1 VVHWYVLA
9 IGQVAFTIRQWLRER
24 LNREKKMFGRKKKQ
38 QAQSKTGTPE
48 KQSQLAVVKDAYKLV
63 KKNSPLAII
72 WCLLVFVLIIT
83 FGVIIGNNL
92 GHPIY
97 AGFLSLPLGFLAA
110 FFLFTRYANTA
121 AFSSIEGQIGAG
133 ASVLMSIRRGF
144 VTTPAV
150 NVNRDQDMV
159 HRVSG
164 KAGIILVG
172 EGGFGVKSLMQD
184 ERRKMERF
192 LSGVP
197 VTEVIVGDGSGQVSI
212 RKLQKHLKKLPKK
225 LSTVQLREVR
235 ARLKSVGGLNIPM
248 PKGPMPTNVRMPR
261 R

>member
-1 VVHWYVLA
+1 
-9 IGQVAFTIRQWLRER
+9 
-24 LNREKKMFGRKKKQ
+24 MFGRKKKKEE
-38 QAQSKTGTPE
+38 AAAKGDAPK

-63 KKNSPLAII
+63 KKDSPLAVV
-72 WCLLVFVLIIT
+72 WCLVIFVLVLT

-97 AGFLSLPLGFLAA
+97 AGFITLPVAFLAA

-121 AFSSIEGQIGAG
+121 AFASIQGQLGAG
-133 ASVLMSIRRGF
+133 ASVLMSIKRGF

-184 ERRKMERF
+184 EKRKMERF

-197 VTEVIVGDGSGQVSI
+197 VTEVMVGENSGQVSI
-212 RKLQKHLKKLPKK
+212 KKLHKHLKKLPKK
-225 LSTVQLREVR
+225 LNTAQLREVR
-235 ARLKSVGGLNIPM
+235 ARLRSVGGLNLPM

>member
-1 VVHWYVLA
+1 
-9 IGQVAFTIRQWLRER
+9 
-24 LNREKKMFGRKKKQ
+24 MFGRKKKNVE
-38 QAQSKTGTPE
+38 APAKGDAPK

-63 KKNSPLAII
+63 KKDSPLAVI
-72 WCLLVFVLIIT
+72 WCLLVFALVLT

-97 AGFLSLPLGFLAA
+97 AGFITLPVAFLAA
-110 FFLFTRYANTA
+110 FFLFTRYANVA
-121 AFSSIEGQIGAG
+121 AYASIEGQIGAG

-172 EGGFGVKSLMQD
+172 EGGFGVKTLMQD

-197 VTEVIVGDGSGQVSI
+197 ITEVVVGDGQGQVTV

-225 LSTVQLREVR
+225 LNTVQLREVR
-235 ARLKSVGGLNIPM
+235 ARLRSVGGLNMPM
-248 PKGPMPTNVRMPR
+248 PKGPMPTNQRIPR

>member
-1 VVHWYVLA
+1 
-9 IGQVAFTIRQWLRER
+9 
-24 LNREKKMFGRKKKQ
+24 MFGRKKKNVE
-38 QAQSKTGTPE
+38 APAKGDAPK

-63 KKNSPLAII
+63 KKNSPLAVI
-72 WCLLVFVLIIT
+72 WCLLVFALVLT

-97 AGFLSLPLGFLAA
+97 AGFITLPVAFLAA
-110 FFLFTRYANTA
+110 FFLFTRYANVSA
-121 AFSSIEGQIGAG
+121 YASIEGQIGAG

-172 EGGFGVKSLMQD
+172 EGGFGVKTLMQD

-197 VTEVIVGDGSGQVSI
+197 VTEVVVGDGQGQVTV

-225 LSTVQLREVR
+225 LNTVQLREVR
-235 ARLKSVGGLNIPM
+235 ARLRSVGGLNMPM
-248 PKGPMPTNVRMPR
+248 PKGPMPTNQRIPR

>member
-1 VVHWYVLA
+1 
-9 IGQVAFTIRQWLRER
+9 
-24 LNREKKMFGRKKKQ
+24 MFGRKKKQ
-38 QAQSKTGTPE
+38 QEATAKGAVPE
-48 KQSQLAVVKDAYKLV
+48 KKQSQLAVVKDAYKLV
-63 KKNSPLAII
+63 KKDSPFAII
-72 WCLLVFVLIIT
+72 WCLLVFALILV
-83 FGVIIGNNL
+83 FGVVIGNNL

-97 AGFLSLPLGFLAA
+97 AGFLSLPLAFLAG
-110 FFLFTRYANTA
+110 FFLFTRFANTA
-121 AFSSIEGQIGAG
+121 AFASIEGQVGAG

-159 HRVSG
+159 HRVSS

-172 EGGFGVKSLMQD
+172 EGGYGVKSLMQD

-197 VTEVIVGDGSGQVSI
+197 VSEVVVGDNQGQVSI

-225 LSTVQLREVR
+225 LNTVQLREVR
-235 ARLKSVGGLNIPM
+235 ARLRSVGGLNLPM
-248 PKGPMPTNVRMPR
+248 PKGPMPTNIRMPR

>member
-1 VVHWYVLA
+1 
-9 IGQVAFTIRQWLRER
+9 
-24 LNREKKMFGRKKKQ
+24 MFGRKKKNIE
-38 QAQSKTGTPE
+38 APAKGDAPK
-48 KQSQLAVVKDAYKLV
+48 KQSQLAVIKDAYKLV
-63 KKNSPLAII
+63 KKDSPLAVI
-72 WCLLVFVLIIT
+72 WCLLVFALVLT

-97 AGFLSLPLGFLAA
+97 AGFITLPVAFLAA
-110 FFLFTRYANTA
+110 FFLFTRYANVA
-121 AFSSIEGQIGAG
+121 AYSSIEGQIGAG

-197 VTEVIVGDGSGQVSI
+197 VSEVIVGDGQGQVSI

-225 LSTVQLREVR
+225 LNTVQLREVR
-235 ARLKSVGGLNIPM
+235 ARLRSVGGLNVPM
-248 PKGPMPTNVRMPR
+248 PKGPMPTNQRIPR

>member
-1 VVHWYVLA
+1 
-9 IGQVAFTIRQWLRER
+9 
-24 LNREKKMFGRKKKQ
+24 MFGRKKKNEE
-38 QAQSKTGTPE
+38 APAKGAAPE
-48 KQSQLAVVKDAYKLV
+48 KQSQLAVLKDAFKLV
-63 KKNSPLAII
+63 KGDSPLSLV
-72 WCLLVFVLIIT
+72 WCLLVFVLIVV

-97 AGFLSLPLGFLAA
+97 AGFLSTPLGFLAA
-110 FFLFTRYANTA
+110 FFLFTRFANTA
-121 AFSSIEGQIGAG
+121 AFSSIEGQMGAG

-172 EGGFGVKSLMQD
+172 EGGFAVRTLMQD
-184 ERRKMERF
+184 EKRKMERF

-197 VTEVIVGDGSGQVSI
+197 ITEV
-212 RKLQKHLKKLPKK
+212 
-225 LSTVQLREVR
+225 
-235 ARLKSVGGLNIPM
+235 
-248 PKGPMPTNVRMPR
+248 
-261 R
+261 

>member
-1 VVHWYVLA
+1 
-9 IGQVAFTIRQWLRER
+9 
-24 LNREKKMFGRKKKQ
+24 MFGRKKKQ
-38 QAQSKTGTPE
+38 QEATVKGGTPE
-48 KQSQLAVVKDAYKLV
+48 KKQSQLAVVKEAYKLV
-63 KKNSPLAII
+63 KKDSPLAIL
-72 WCLLVFVLIIT
+72 WCLLVFTLILV
-83 FGVIIGNNL
+83 FGIIIGNNL

-97 AGFLSLPLGFLAA
+97 AGFLSLPLAFLAG
-110 FFLFTRYANTA
+110 FFLFTRFANTA
-121 AFSSIEGQIGAG
+121 AFASIEGQVGAG

-159 HRVSG
+159 HRVSS

-172 EGGFGVKSLMQD
+172 EGGYGVKSLMQD

-197 VTEVIVGDGSGQVSI
+197 VTEVIVGDNQGQVSI

-235 ARLKSVGGLNIPM
+235 ARVRSVGGLNLPM

>member
-1 VVHWYVLA
+1 
-9 IGQVAFTIRQWLRER
+9 
-24 LNREKKMFGRKKKQ
+24 MFGRKKKNVE
-38 QAQSKTGTPE
+38 APAKGDAPK

-63 KKNSPLAII
+63 KKNSPLAVI
-72 WCLLVFVLIIT
+72 WCLLVFALVLT

-97 AGFLSLPLGFLAA
+97 AGFITLPVAFLAA
-110 FFLFTRYANTA
+110 FFLFTRYANVA
-121 AFSSIEGQIGAG
+121 AYASIEGQIGAG

-164 KAGIILVG
+164 KSGIILVG
-172 EGGFGVKSLMQD
+172 EGGFGVKTLMQD

-197 VTEVIVGDGSGQVSI
+197 VTEVVVGDGQGQVTV

-225 LSTVQLREVR
+225 LNTVQLREVR
-235 ARLKSVGGLNIPM
+235 ARLRSVGGLNMPM
-248 PKGPMPTNVRMPR
+248 PKGPMPTNQRIPR

>member
-1 VVHWYVLA
+1 
-9 IGQVAFTIRQWLRER
+9 
-24 LNREKKMFGRKKKQ
+24 MFGRKKKQ
-38 QAQSKTGTPE
+38 QEAAAKGGMPE
-48 KQSQLAVVKDAYKLV
+48 KKQSQLAVVKDAYKLV
-63 KKNSPLAII
+63 KKDSPLAII
-72 WCLLVFVLIIT
+72 WCLLVFTLILV

-97 AGFLSLPLGFLAA
+97 AGFLSLPLAFLAG
-110 FFLFTRYANTA
+110 FFLFTRFANTA
-121 AFSSIEGQIGAG
+121 AFSSIEGQVGAG

-144 VTTPAV
+144 ITTPAV

-159 HRVSG
+159 HRVSS

-172 EGGFGVKSLMQD
+172 EGGYGVKSLMQD

-197 VTEVIVGDGSGQVSI
+197 VSEVVVGDNQGQVSI

-235 ARLKSVGGLNIPM
+235 ARLRSVGGLNLPM
-248 PKGPMPTNVRMPR
+248 PKGPMPTNIRMPR

>member
-1 VVHWYVLA
+1 
-9 IGQVAFTIRQWLRER
+9 
-24 LNREKKMFGRKKKQ
+24 MFGRKKKKEE
-38 QAQSKTGTPE
+38 QAKTGTAK
-48 KQSQLAVVKDAYKLV
+48 KQSQLAVVKDAYRLV
-63 KKNSPLAII
+63 KKDSPLAVF
-72 WCLLVFVLIIT
+72 WCLLVFVLILT
-83 FGVIIGNNL
+83 FGVIIGYNL
-92 GHPIY
+92 DHPIY
-97 AGFLSLPLGFLAA
+97 AGFLSLPLAFLAA

-133 ASVLMSIRRGF
+133 ASVLMSIKRGF
-144 VTTPAV
+144 LTTPAV
-150 NVNRDQDMV
+150 NVNRNQDMV

-197 VTEVIVGDGSGQVSI
+197 VTEVIVGDGEGQVSI

-235 ARLKSVGGLNIPM
+235 ARVKSVGGLNLPM
-248 PKGPMPTNVRMPR
+248 PKGPMPTNIRMPR

>member
-1 VVHWYVLA
+1 
-9 IGQVAFTIRQWLRER
+9 
-24 LNREKKMFGRKKKQ
+24 MFGRKKKNEE
-38 QAQSKTGTPE
+38 AITKGAAPE
-48 KQSQLAVVKDAYKLV
+48 KQSQLAVLKDAFRLVKDS
-63 KKNSPLAII
+63 SPIAIV
-72 WCLLVFVLIIT
+72 WCLLIFVLILI

-97 AGFLSLPLGFLAA
+97 AGFLSIPLAFLAA
-110 FFLFTRYANTA
+110 FFLFTRFANTA

-172 EGGFGVKSLMQD
+172 EGGFAVRSLMQD
-184 ERRKMERF
+184 EKRKMERF

-197 VTEVIVGDGSGQVSI
+197 ITEIYVGDGQNQVSI

-225 LSTVQLREVR
+225 LNTSQLREVR
-235 ARLKSVGGLNIPM
+235 ARLRSVGGLNLPM
-248 PKGPMPTNVRMPR
+248 PKGPMPGNARMPR

>member
-1 VVHWYVLA
+1 
-9 IGQVAFTIRQWLRER
+9 
-24 LNREKKMFGRKKKQ
+24 MFGRKKKQ
-38 QAQSKTGTPE
+38 QEATPKGGVPE
-48 KQSQLAVVKDAYKLV
+48 KKQSQLAVVKDAYKLV
-63 KKNSPLAII
+63 KKDSPLAII
-72 WCLLVFVLIIT
+72 WCLLVFTLILV

-97 AGFLSLPLGFLAA
+97 AGFLSLPLAFLAG
-110 FFLFTRYANTA
+110 FFLFTRFANTA
-121 AFSSIEGQIGAG
+121 AFSSIEGQVGAG

-144 VTTPAV
+144 ITTPAV

-159 HRVSG
+159 HRVSS

-172 EGGFGVKSLMQD
+172 EGGYGVKSLMQD

-197 VTEVIVGDGSGQVSI
+197 VSEVVVGDNQGQVSI
-212 RKLQKHLKKLPKK
+212 RKLQNHLKKLPKK

-235 ARLKSVGGLNIPM
+235 ARLRSVGGLNLPM
-248 PKGPMPTNVRMPR
+248 PKGPMPTNIRMPR

>member
-1 VVHWYVLA
+1 
-9 IGQVAFTIRQWLRER
+9 
-24 LNREKKMFGRKKKQ
+24 MFGRKKKQ

>member
-1 VVHWYVLA
+1 
-9 IGQVAFTIRQWLRER
+9 
-24 LNREKKMFGRKKKQ
+24 MFGRKKKKEE
-38 QAQSKTGTPE
+38 AATKGDAPK
-48 KQSQLAVVKDAYKLV
+48 KQSQLSVVKDAYKLV
-63 KKNSPLAII
+63 KKDSPLAVV
-72 WCLLVFVLIIT
+72 WCLVIFVLVLT
-83 FGVIIGNNL
+83 FGIIIGNNL

-97 AGFLSLPLGFLAA
+97 AGFITLPVAFLAA

-121 AFSSIEGQIGAG
+121 AFASIQGQLGAG
-133 ASVLMSIRRGF
+133 ASVLMSIKRGF

-164 KAGIILVG
+164 KAGIVLVG

-184 ERRKMERF
+184 EKRKMERF

-197 VTEVIVGDGSGQVSI
+197 VTEVIVGENSGQVSI
-212 RKLQKHLKKLPKK
+212 KKLHKHLKKLPKK
-225 LSTVQLREVR
+225 LNTAQLREVR
-235 ARLKSVGGLNIPM
+235 ARLRSVGGLNLPM

>member
-1 VVHWYVLA
+1 
-9 IGQVAFTIRQWLRER
+9 
-24 LNREKKMFGRKKKQ
+24 MFGRKKKKEE
-38 QAQSKTGTPE
+38 AAAKGDAPK
-48 KQSQLAVVKDAYKLV
+48 KQSQLSVVKDAYKLV
-63 KKNSPLAII
+63 KKDSPLAVV
-72 WCLLVFVLIIT
+72 WCLLIFVLVLT
-83 FGVIIGNNL
+83 FGIIIGNNL

-97 AGFLSLPLGFLAA
+97 AGFITLPVAFLAA

-121 AFSSIEGQIGAG
+121 AFASIQGQLGAG
-133 ASVLMSIRRGF
+133 ASVLMSIKRGF

-164 KAGIILVG
+164 KAGIVLVG

-184 ERRKMERF
+184 EKRKMERF

-197 VTEVIVGDGSGQVSI
+197 VTEVIVGENSGQVSI
-212 RKLQKHLKKLPKK
+212 KKLHKHLKKLPKK
-225 LSTVQLREVR
+225 LNTAQLREVR
-235 ARLKSVGGLNIPM
+235 ARLRSVGGLNLPM

>member
-1 VVHWYVLA
+1 
-9 IGQVAFTIRQWLRER
+9 
-24 LNREKKMFGRKKKQ
+24 MFGRKKKEKELLKDGAPQ
-38 QAQSKTGTPE
+38 
-48 KQSQLAVVKDAYKLV
+48 KQSQISVLKDAYKLV
-63 KKNSPLAII
+63 KNDSPIAIL
-72 WCLLVFVLIIT
+72 WCLLVFVLILT

-97 AGFLSLPLGFLAA
+97 AGFLSLPLAFLAG
-110 FFLFTRYANTA
+110 FFLFTRFANTA
-121 AFSSIEGQIGAG
+121 AFSSIQGQLGAG
-133 ASVLMSIRRGF
+133 ASVLMSIKRGF
-144 VTTPAV
+144 ITTPAV
-150 NVNRDQDMV
+150 AVNRDQDMV

-172 EGGFGVKSLMQD
+172 EGGFAVRTLMQD

-197 VTEVIVGDGSGQVSI
+197 VTEVLVGDGQGQVSI

-235 ARLKSVGGLNIPM
+235 ARLRSVGGLNIPM
-248 PKGPMPTNVRMPR
+248 PKGPMPTSNRMPKR
-261 R
+261 

>member
-1 VVHWYVLA
+1 
-9 IGQVAFTIRQWLRER
+9 
-24 LNREKKMFGRKKKQ
+24 MFGRKKKKEE
-38 QAQSKTGTPE
+38 AAVKSDAPK

-63 KKNSPLAII
+63 KKDSPLAVV
-72 WCLLVFVLIIT
+72 WCLVIFVLVLT
-83 FGVIIGNNL
+83 FGIIIGNNL

-97 AGFLSLPLGFLAA
+97 AGFITLPVAFLAA

-121 AFSSIEGQIGAG
+121 AFASIQGQLGAG
-133 ASVLMSIRRGF
+133 ASVLMSIKRGF

-164 KAGIILVG
+164 KAGIVLVG

-184 ERRKMERF
+184 EKRKMERF

-197 VTEVIVGDGSGQVSI
+197 VTEVIVGENSGQVSI
-212 RKLQKHLKKLPKK
+212 KKLHKHLKKLPKK
-225 LSTVQLREVR
+225 LNTAQLREVR
-235 ARLKSVGGLNIPM
+235 ARLRSVGGLNLPM

>member
-1 VVHWYVLA
+1 
-9 IGQVAFTIRQWLRER
+9 
-24 LNREKKMFGRKKKQ
+24 MFGRKKKKEE
-38 QAQSKTGTPE
+38 AATKGDAPK
-48 KQSQLAVVKDAYKLV
+48 KQTQIAVVKDAYRLV
-63 KKNSPLAII
+63 KKDSPLAVV
-72 WCLLVFVLIIT
+72 WCLVIFVLVLT
-83 FGVIIGNNL
+83 FGIIIGNNL

-97 AGFLSLPLGFLAA
+97 AGFITLPVAFLAA

-121 AFSSIEGQIGAG
+121 AFASIQGQLGAG
-133 ASVLMSIRRGF
+133 ASVLMSIKRGF

-184 ERRKMERF
+184 EKRKMERF

-197 VTEVIVGDGSGQVSI
+197 VTEVMVGENSGQVSI
-212 RKLQKHLKKLPKK
+212 RKLHKHLKKLPKK
-225 LSTVQLREVR
+225 LNTAQLREVR
-235 ARLKSVGGLNIPM
+235 ARLRSVGGLNLPM

>member
-1 VVHWYVLA
+1 
-9 IGQVAFTIRQWLRER
+9 
-24 LNREKKMFGRKKKQ
+24 MFGRKKKK
-38 QAQSKTGTPE
+38 AAVSTDKNAAPE
-48 KQSQLAVVKDAYKLV
+48 KQSQLAVLKDAYKLV
-63 KKNSPLAII
+63 RKESPAGII
-72 WCLLVFVLIIT
+72 YSILIFVVVLIAGIA
-83 FGVIIGNNL
+83 FGKSI

-97 AGFLSLPLGFLAA
+97 LGLISLPLAFLIA
-110 FFLFTRYANTA
+110 FFLFTRFANTA
-121 AFSSIEGQIGAG
+121 AFASIEGQLGAG

-144 VTTPAV
+144 ITTPAV
-150 NVNRDQDMV
+150 NVSRNQDMV

-172 EGGFGVKSLMQD
+172 EGSSAVRSLLQD
-184 ERRKMERF
+184 ERKKMERF

-197 VTEVIVGDGSGQVSI
+197 VTEIIVGDNAGQVSI

-225 LSTVQLREVR
+225 LNTAQLREVR
-235 ARLKSVGGLNIPM
+235 ARLRSVGGLNIPM

>member
-1 VVHWYVLA
+1 
-9 IGQVAFTIRQWLRER
+9 
-24 LNREKKMFGRKKKQ
+24 MFGRKKKQ
-38 QAQSKTGTPE
+38 QEAAAKGGTPE
-48 KQSQLAVVKDAYKLV
+48 KKQSQLAVVKDAYKLV
-63 KKNSPLAII
+63 KKDSPLAII
-72 WCLLVFVLIIT
+72 WCLLFFTLILVFGI
-83 FGVIIGNNL
+83 IIGNNL

-97 AGFLSLPLGFLAA
+97 AGFLSLPLAFLAG
-110 FFLFTRYANTA
+110 FFLFTRFANTA
-121 AFSSIEGQIGAG
+121 AFASIEGQVGAG

-144 VTTPAV
+144 ITTPAV

-159 HRVSG
+159 HRVSS

-172 EGGFGVKSLMQD
+172 EGGYGVKSLMQD

-197 VTEVIVGDGSGQVSI
+197 VSEVVVGDNQGQVSI

-235 ARLKSVGGLNIPM
+235 ARLRSVGGLNLPM
-248 PKGPMPTNVRMPR
+248 PKGPMPTNIRMPR

>member
-1 VVHWYVLA
+1 
-9 IGQVAFTIRQWLRER
+9 
-24 LNREKKMFGRKKKQ
+24 MFGRKKKKEE
-38 QAQSKTGTPE
+38 AAAKGDAPK

-63 KKNSPLAII
+63 KKDSPLAVV
-72 WCLLVFVLIIT
+72 WCLVIFVLVLT

-97 AGFLSLPLGFLAA
+97 AGFITLPVAFLAA

-121 AFSSIEGQIGAG
+121 AFASIQGQLGAG
-133 ASVLMSIRRGF
+133 ASVLMSIKRGF

-172 EGGFGVKSLMQD
+172 EGGYGVKSLMQD
-184 ERRKMERF
+184 EKRKMERF

-197 VTEVIVGDGSGQVSI
+197 VTEVLVGDNQGQISI
-212 RKLQKHLKKLPKK
+212 RKLHKHLKKLPKK
-225 LSTVQLREVR
+225 LNTAQLREVR
-235 ARLKSVGGLNIPM
+235 ARLRSVGGLNLPM

>member
-1 VVHWYVLA
+1 
-9 IGQVAFTIRQWLRER
+9 
-24 LNREKKMFGRKKKQ
+24 MFGRKKKEKELLKDGAPQ
-38 QAQSKTGTPE
+38 
-48 KQSQLAVVKDAYKLV
+48 KQSQLSVLKDAYKLV
-63 KKNSPLAII
+63 KNDSPIAIL
-72 WCLLVFVLIIT
+72 WCLLVFVLILG

-97 AGFLSLPLGFLAA
+97 AGFLSLPLAFLAG
-110 FFLFTRYANTA
+110 FFLFTRFANTA
-121 AFSSIEGQIGAG
+121 AFSSIQGQLGAG
-133 ASVLMSIRRGF
+133 ASVLMSIKRGF
-144 VTTPAV
+144 ITTPAV
-150 NVNRDQDMV
+150 AVNRDQDMV

-172 EGGFGVKSLMQD
+172 EGGFTVRTLMQD

-197 VTEVIVGDGSGQVSI
+197 VTEVLVGDGQGQVSI

-235 ARLKSVGGLNIPM
+235 ARLRSVGGLNIPM
-248 PKGPMPTNVRMPR
+248 PKGPMPTSNRMPKR
-261 R
+261 

>member
-1 VVHWYVLA
+1 
-9 IGQVAFTIRQWLRER
+9 
-24 LNREKKMFGRKKKQ
+24 MFGRKKKEKELLKDGAPQ
-38 QAQSKTGTPE
+38 
-48 KQSQLAVVKDAYKLV
+48 KQSQLSVLKDAYKLV
-63 KKNSPLAII
+63 KNDSPIAIL
-72 WCLLVFVLIIT
+72 WCLLVFVLILT

-97 AGFLSLPLGFLAA
+97 AGFLSLPLAFLAG
-110 FFLFTRYANTA
+110 FFLFTRFANTA
-121 AFSSIEGQIGAG
+121 AFSSIQGQLGAG
-133 ASVLMSIRRGF
+133 ASVLMSIKRGF
-144 VTTPAV
+144 ITTPAV
-150 NVNRDQDMV
+150 AVNRDQDMV

-172 EGGFGVKSLMQD
+172 EGGFAVRTLMQD

-197 VTEVIVGDGSGQVSI
+197 VTEILVGDDQGQVSI

-235 ARLKSVGGLNIPM
+235 ARLRSVGGLNIPM
-248 PKGPMPTNVRMPR
+248 PKGPMPTSNRMPKR
-261 R
+261 

>member
-1 VVHWYVLA
+1 
-9 IGQVAFTIRQWLRER
+9 
-24 LNREKKMFGRKKKQ
+24 MFGRKKKQ
-38 QAQSKTGTPE
+38 QEATAKGAVPE
-48 KQSQLAVVKDAYKLV
+48 KKQCQLAVVKDAYKLV
-63 KKNSPLAII
+63 KKDSPFAII
-72 WCLLVFVLIIT
+72 WCLLVFALILV

-97 AGFLSLPLGFLAA
+97 AGFLSLPLAFLAG
-110 FFLFTRYANTA
+110 FFLFTRFANTA
-121 AFSSIEGQIGAG
+121 AFASIEGQVGAG

-144 VTTPAV
+144 ITTPAV

-159 HRVSG
+159 HRVSS

-197 VTEVIVGDGSGQVSI
+197 VSEVVVGDNQGQVSI

-225 LSTVQLREVR
+225 LNTVQLREVR
-235 ARLKSVGGLNIPM
+235 ARLRSVGGLNLPM
-248 PKGPMPTNVRMPR
+248 PKGPMPTNIRMPR

>member
-1 VVHWYVLA
+1 
-9 IGQVAFTIRQWLRER
+9 
-24 LNREKKMFGRKKKQ
+24 MFGRKKKE
-38 QAQSKTGTPE
+38 AAVTTDKNAAPE
-48 KQSQLAVVKDAYKLV
+48 KQSQLAVLKDAYKLV
-63 KKNSPLAII
+63 RKESPAGII
-72 WCLLVFVLIIT
+72 YSILIFVVVLVAGIA
-83 FGVIIGNNL
+83 FGKSI

-97 AGFLSLPLGFLAA
+97 LGLISLPLAFLIA
-110 FFLFTRYANTA
+110 FFLFTRFANTA
-121 AFSSIEGQIGAG
+121 AFASIEGQLGAG

-150 NVNRDQDMV
+150 NVSRNQDMV

-172 EGGFGVKSLMQD
+172 EGSSAVRSLLQD
-184 ERRKMERF
+184 ERKKMERF

-197 VTEVIVGDGSGQVSI
+197 VTEVIVGDNPGQVSI

-225 LSTVQLREVR
+225 LNTAQLREVR
-235 ARLKSVGGLNIPM
+235 ARLRSVGGLNIPM

>member
-1 VVHWYVLA
+1 
-9 IGQVAFTIRQWLRER
+9 
-24 LNREKKMFGRKKKQ
+24 MFGRKKKNEE
-38 QAQSKTGTPE
+38 AITKGAAPE
-48 KQSQLAVVKDAYKLV
+48 KQSQLAVLKDAFRLVKDS
-63 KKNSPLAII
+63 SPIAIV
-72 WCLLVFVLIIT
+72 WCLLIFVLILI

-97 AGFLSLPLGFLAA
+97 AGFLSIPLAFLAA
-110 FFLFTRYANTA
+110 FFLFTRFANTA

-172 EGGFGVKSLMQD
+172 EGGFAVRSLMQD
-184 ERRKMERF
+184 EKRKMERF

-197 VTEVIVGDGSGQVSI
+197 ITEIYVGDGHNQVSI

-225 LSTVQLREVR
+225 LNTSQLREVR
-235 ARLKSVGGLNIPM
+235 ARLRSVGGLNLPM
-248 PKGPMPTNVRMPR
+248 PKGPMPGNARMPR

>member
-1 VVHWYVLA
+1 
-9 IGQVAFTIRQWLRER
+9 
-24 LNREKKMFGRKKKQ
+24 MFGRKKKKQ
-38 QAQSKTGTPE
+38 EAATKGAAPE
-48 KQSQLAVVKDAYKLV
+48 KQSQLSVLKDAFKLV
-63 KKNSPLAII
+63 KGDSPLSLV
-72 WCLLVFVLIIT
+72 WCLLVFVLILV

-110 FFLFTRYANTA
+110 FFLFTRFANTA
-121 AFSSIEGQIGAG
+121 AFSSIEGQLGAG
-133 ASVLMSIRRGF
+133 ASVLMSIKRGF
-144 VTTPAV
+144 ITTPAV

-172 EGGFGVKSLMQD
+172 EGGFAVRSLMQD
-184 ERRKMERF
+184 EKRKMERF

-197 VTEVIVGDGSGQVSI
+197 ITEIYVGDGQNQVPI

-225 LSTVQLREVR
+225 LNTTQLREVR
-235 ARLKSVGGLNIPM
+235 ARLRSVGGLNLPM
-248 PKGPMPTNVRMPR
+248 PKGPMPGNVRLPR

>member
-1 VVHWYVLA
+1 
-9 IGQVAFTIRQWLRER
+9 
-24 LNREKKMFGRKKKQ
+24 MFGRKKKQ
-38 QAQSKTGTPE
+38 QEATAKGAVPE
-48 KQSQLAVVKDAYKLV
+48 KKQSQLAVVKDAYKLV
-63 KKNSPLAII
+63 KKDSPFAII
-72 WCLLVFVLIIT
+72 WCLLVFALILV

-92 GHPIY
+92 GHPVY
-97 AGFLSLPLGFLAA
+97 AGFLSLPLAFLAG
-110 FFLFTRYANTA
+110 FFLFTRFANTA
-121 AFSSIEGQIGAG
+121 AFASIEGQVGAG

-159 HRVSG
+159 HRVSS

-197 VTEVIVGDGSGQVSI
+197 VSEVVVGDNQGQVSI

-225 LSTVQLREVR
+225 LNTVQLREVR
-235 ARLKSVGGLNIPM
+235 ARLRSVGGLNLPM
-248 PKGPMPTNVRMPR
+248 PKGPMPTNIRMPR

>member
-1 VVHWYVLA
+1 
-9 IGQVAFTIRQWLRER
+9 
-24 LNREKKMFGRKKKQ
+24 MFGRKKKNEE
-38 QAQSKTGTPE
+38 AATKGAAPE
-48 KQSQLAVVKDAYKLV
+48 KQSQLSVLKDAFKLV
-63 KKNSPLAII
+63 KGNSPLSLV
-72 WCLLVFVLIIT
+72 WCLLVFVLILF

-110 FFLFTRYANTA
+110 FFLFTRFANTA
-121 AFSSIEGQIGAG
+121 AFSSIEGQLGAG
-133 ASVLMSIRRGF
+133 ASVLMSIKRGF
-144 VTTPAV
+144 ITTPAV

-172 EGGFGVKSLMQD
+172 EGGFAVRSLMQD
-184 ERRKMERF
+184 EKRKMERF

-197 VTEVIVGDGSGQVSI
+197 ITEVYVGEGQNQVSI

-225 LSTVQLREVR
+225 LNTTQLREVR
-235 ARLKSVGGLNIPM
+235 ARLRSVGGLNLPM
-248 PKGPMPTNVRMPR
+248 PKGPMPGNVRMPR

>member
-1 VVHWYVLA
+1 
-9 IGQVAFTIRQWLRER
+9 
-24 LNREKKMFGRKKKQ
+24 MFGRKKKNVE
-38 QAQSKTGTPE
+38 APAKGDAPK

-63 KKNSPLAII
+63 KKNSPLAVI
-72 WCLLVFVLIIT
+72 WCLLVFALVLT

-97 AGFLSLPLGFLAA
+97 AGFITLPVAFLAA
-110 FFLFTRYANTA
+110 FFLFTRYANVA
-121 AFSSIEGQIGAG
+121 AYASIEGQIGAG

-172 EGGFGVKSLMQD
+172 EGGFGVKTLMQD

-197 VTEVIVGDGSGQVSI
+197 VTEVVVGDGQGQVTV

-225 LSTVQLREVR
+225 LNTVQLREVR
-235 ARLKSVGGLNIPM
+235 ARLRSVGGLNMPM
-248 PKGPMPTNVRMPR
+248 PKGPMPTNQRIPR

>member
-1 VVHWYVLA
+1 
-9 IGQVAFTIRQWLRER
+9 
-24 LNREKKMFGRKKKQ
+24 MFGRKKKQ
-38 QAQSKTGTPE
+38 QEAAAKGGTPE
-48 KQSQLAVVKDAYKLV
+48 KKQSQLAVVKDAYKLV
-63 KKNSPLAII
+63 KKDSPLAII
-72 WCLLVFVLIIT
+72 WCLLVFTLILV
-83 FGVIIGNNL
+83 FGIIIGNNL

-97 AGFLSLPLGFLAA
+97 AGFLSLPLAFLAG
-110 FFLFTRYANTA
+110 FFLFTRFANTA
-121 AFSSIEGQIGAG
+121 AFASIEGQVGAG

-159 HRVSG
+159 HRVSS

-172 EGGFGVKSLMQD
+172 EGGYGVKSLMQD

-197 VTEVIVGDGSGQVSI
+197 VTEVIVGDNQGQVSI

-235 ARLKSVGGLNIPM
+235 ARVRSVGGLNLPM
-248 PKGPMPTNVRMPR
+248 PKGPMPTNIRMPR

>member
-1 VVHWYVLA
+1 
-9 IGQVAFTIRQWLRER
+9 
-24 LNREKKMFGRKKKQ
+24 MFGSKKKKEE
-38 QAQSKTGTPE
+38 QAKTGTAK
-48 KQSQLAVVKDAYKLV
+48 KQSQLAVVKDAYRLV
-63 KKNSPLAII
+63 KKDSPLAVF
-72 WCLLVFVLIIT
+72 WCLLVFVLILT
-83 FGVIIGNNL
+83 FGVIIGYNL
-92 GHPIY
+92 DHPIY
-97 AGFLSLPLGFLAA
+97 AGFLSLPLAFLAA

-144 VTTPAV
+144 LTTPAV
-150 NVNRDQDMV
+150 NVNRNQDMV

-197 VTEVIVGDGSGQVSI
+197 VTEVIVGDGEGQVSI

-235 ARLKSVGGLNIPM
+235 ARVKSVGGLNLPM
-248 PKGPMPTNVRMPR
+248 PKGPMPTNIRMPR

>member
-1 VVHWYVLA
+1 
-9 IGQVAFTIRQWLRER
+9 
-24 LNREKKMFGRKKKQ
+24 MFGRKKKKE
-38 QAQSKTGTPE
+38 AVAGKADAPK
-48 KQSQLAVVKDAYKLV
+48 KQSQLAVVKDAYRLV
-63 KKNSPLAII
+63 KKDSPLAIL
-72 WCLLVFVLIIT
+72 WCVIIFVLVLT

-92 GHPIY
+92 GRPIY
-97 AGFLSLPLGFLAA
+97 TGFLTLPLAFLAA
-110 FFLFTRYANTA
+110 FFLFTRYANSA
-121 AFSSIEGQIGAG
+121 AFASIEGQVGAG

-144 VTTPAV
+144 LTTPAV

-159 HRVSG
+159 HRVSA

-172 EGGFGVKSLMQD
+172 EGGYGVKSLMQD

-197 VTEVIVGDGSGQVSI
+197 ITEVVVGDGQGQVSI

-225 LSTVQLREVR
+225 LSTVQLREMR
-235 ARLKSVGGLNIPM
+235 ARLKSVGGLNLPM
-248 PKGPMPTNVRMPR
+248 PKGPIPTNLKMPR